1 MHSVGQENFT
11 WVVEHATRWLIE
23 RAEQGP
29 EPITDY
35 HWSTFLAGAR
45 RARQGRRGPPP
56 EKAGRP
62 ARAFGAPPAPRQLS
76 SGMEEPAFTLGVEE
90 EFQIIDPET
99 RELRS
104 HVQEILEEGKLVL
117 KERVKP
123 EMHQSVIEIG
133 TGICKN
139 IAEVRLD
146 VGEMRTEIIRLARK
160 NGMRVASAGTHPF
173 SNWADQKIFPD
184 PRYDSVVEEM
194 QELARA
200 NLIFGLHVHV
210 GIQDRALAFQI
221 MNEALYF
228 LPHLLA
234 LSTNSPFW
242 LGRNTGLKS
251 FRTKVFDRFPRT
263 SMPEHFETPAEFDEF
278 VRILVNTNCIDNG
291 KKIWW
296 DVRPHPFFETIEFRV
311 CDVPMRLD
319 ETVTL
324 AALFQAIC
332 VKLYRLRLQ
341 NLGFRRYRRALI
353 LENKWRASRYG
364 IDGQA
369 HRLRQG
375 DRGAVPRPRRR
386 DARVR
391 GRRRRRPRV
400 AARGRGGTL
409 DPGKRI
415 GRRPAAAGL
424 RGERRRPQGS
434 RRLHLRGDQPRS
446 AGRNRVLSERI
457 SVGRPGKARIL
468 EPGAKHHDVE

>member
-1 MHSVGQENFT
+1 M
-11 WVVEHATRWLIE
+11 
-23 RAEQGP
+23 
-29 EPITDY
+29 
-35 HWSTFLAGAR
+35 
-45 RARQGRRGPPP
+45 
-56 EKAGRP
+56 EK
-62 ARAFGAPPAPRQLS
+62 
-76 SGMEEPAFTLGVEE
+76 PAFTLGVEE

-104 HVQEILEEGKLVL
+104 HVQEILDEGRLVL

-139 IAEVRLD
+139 IGEVRQD

-160 NGMRVASAGTHPF
+160 NGMRVAAAGTHPF

-184 PRYDSVVEEM
+184 PRYDRVVEEM
-194 QELARA
+194 QLLARA

-210 GIQDRALAFQI
+210 GIADRALAIQI
-221 MNEALYF
+221 MNEARYF

-263 SMPEHFETPAEFDEF
+263 SIPPSFESPAEFDDL
-278 VRILVNTNCIDNG
+278 VRILVKTNCIDNG

-311 CDVPMRLD
+311 CDIPMRLE
-319 ETVTL
+319 ETVSI
-324 AALFQAIC
+324 AALIQAIC
-332 VKLYRLRLQ
+332 VKLYKLRVQ

-364 IDGQA
+364 IDGK
-369 HRLRQG
+369 LIDFG
-375 DRGAVPRPRRR
+375 KEIEVPFRSLM
-386 DARVR
+386 VEM
-391 GRRRRRPRV
+391 
-400 AARGRGGTL
+400 L
-409 DPGKRI
+409 DFVSDVVDE
-415 GRRPAAAGL
+415 L
-424 RGERRRPQGS
+424 DS
-434 RRLHLRGDQPRS
+434 RREVEAL
-446 AGRNRVLSERI
+446 NW
-457 SVGRPGKARIL
+457 IL
-468 EPGAKHHDVE
+468 ENGTGADRQLRVYESSGGDFKKVVDYICEETSHGLPVETPYQRIESNSSV

>member
-1 MHSVGQENFT
+1 M
-11 WVVEHATRWLIE
+11 
-23 RAEQGP
+23 
-29 EPITDY
+29 
-35 HWSTFLAGAR
+35 
-45 RARQGRRGPPP
+45 
-56 EKAGRP
+56 EK
-62 ARAFGAPPAPRQLS
+62 
-76 SGMEEPAFTLGVEE
+76 PAFTLGVEE
-90 EFQIIDPET
+90 EFQIIDPDT

-104 HVQEILEEGKLVL
+104 HVQQILEEGRHVL

-139 IAEVRLD
+139 IQEVRED
-146 VGEMRTEIIRLARK
+146 VGGMRAEIIRLAKK

-184 PRYDSVVEEM
+184 PRYDQVVQEM
-194 QELARA
+194 QQLARA

-210 GIQDRALAFQI
+210 GIKDRTLAFQI

-263 SMPEHFETPAEFDEF
+263 GMPEYFDTPAEFDDF
-278 VRILVNTNCIDNG
+278 VRILVSTKCIDNG

-324 AALFQAIC
+324 AALIQAIC
-332 VKLYRLRLQ
+332 VKLYRLRQQ
-341 NLGFRRYRRALI
+341 NQGWRRYRRALI

-364 IDGQA
+364 IEGKLIDFGKEVEVEFRSLIA
-369 HRLRQG
+369 ELLEF
-375 DRGAVPRPRRR
+375 
-386 DARVR
+386 
-391 GRRRRRPRV
+391 
-400 AARGRGGTL
+400 L
-409 DPGKRI
+409 DDVVDE
-415 GRRPAAAGL
+415 L
-424 RGERRRPQGS
+424 GS
-434 RRLHLRGDQPRS
+434 RREVE
-446 AGRNRVLSERI
+446 AVNW
-457 SVGRPGKARIL
+457 IL
-468 EPGAKHHDVE
+468 ENGSGADRQLRVYEASGGDLKKVVDFICEETRHGLPIETPLERTAS

>member
-1 MHSVGQENFT
+1 
-11 WVVEHATRWLIE
+11 
-23 RAEQGP
+23 
-29 EPITDY
+29 
-35 HWSTFLAGAR
+35 
-45 RARQGRRGPPP
+45 
-56 EKAGRP
+56 
-62 ARAFGAPPAPRQLS
+62 
-76 SGMEEPAFTLGVEE
+76 MEAPAFTLGVEE
-90 EFQIIDPET
+90 EFQILDPVT

-104 HVQEILEEGKLVL
+104 HVQEILDEGKLVL

-139 IAEVRLD
+139 IAEVRQD
-146 VGEMRTEIIRLARK
+146 VGEMRTEIVRLALK

-184 PRYDSVVEEM
+184 PRYDKVVEEM
-194 QELARA
+194 QQLARA

-210 GIQDRALAFQI
+210 GIKDRSLAFQI

-251 FRTKVFDRFPRT
+251 YRTKVFDRFPRT

-278 VRILVNTNCIDNG
+278 VRILVKTNSIDNG

-311 CDVPMRLD
+311 CDVPMRLE

-332 VKLYRLRLQ
+332 VKLYKLRLQ

-364 IDGQA
+364 IAGKLIDFGKEIE
-369 HRLRQG
+369 
-375 DRGAVPRPRRR
+375 VPFP
-386 DARVR
+386 DLIAEILEF
-391 GRRRRRPRV
+391 
-400 AARGRGGTL
+400 L
-409 DPGKRI
+409 DDVVDE
-415 GRRPAAAGL
+415 L
-424 RGERRRPQGS
+424 GS
-434 RRLHLRGDQPRS
+434 RREIFDGVNWILKNGSGADRQLRVYEATGGDLKKVVDYICEETTHGLPVEAPVNQPASR
-446 AGRNRVLSERI
+446 
-457 SVGRPGKARIL
+457 
-468 EPGAKHHDVE
+468 

>member
-1 MHSVGQENFT
+1 
-11 WVVEHATRWLIE
+11 
-23 RAEQGP
+23 
-29 EPITDY
+29 
-35 HWSTFLAGAR
+35 
-45 RARQGRRGPPP
+45 
-56 EKAGRP
+56 
-62 ARAFGAPPAPRQLS
+62 
-76 SGMEEPAFTLGVEE
+76 MEEPAFTLGVEE

-139 IAEVRLD
+139 VAEVRQD

-160 NGMRVASAGTHPF
+160 NGMKVASAGTHPF

-184 PRYDSVVEEM
+184 PRYDSVVQEM
-194 QELARA
+194 QLLARA

-210 GIQDRALAFQI
+210 GIKDRSLAFQI

-251 FRTKVFDRFPRT
+251 FRTKIFDRFPRT

-278 VRILVNTNCIDNG
+278 VRILVKTNCIDNG

-324 AALFQAIC
+324 AAFFQAIC

-364 IDGQA
+364 IEGKLIDFGQEIE
-369 HRLRQG
+369 
-375 DRGAVPRPRRR
+375 VPFR
-386 DARVR
+386 DL
-391 GRRRRRPRV
+391 V
-400 AARGRGGTL
+400 AEML
-409 DPGKRI
+409 EFVDDVVDD
-415 GRRPAAAGL
+415 L
-424 RGERRRPQGS
+424 GS
-434 RRLHLRGDQPRS
+434 RREVEAVHWILANGSGADRQLKVYESNGGDLKGVVDYICEETSHGLPVETVYSRS
-446 AGRNRVLSERI
+446 ASQ
-457 SVGRPGKARIL
+457 
-468 EPGAKHHDVE
+468 

>member
-1 MHSVGQENFT
+1 M
-11 WVVEHATRWLIE
+11 E
-23 RAEQGP
+23 R
-29 EPITDY
+29 
-35 HWSTFLAGAR
+35 
-45 RARQGRRGPPP
+45 
-56 EKAGRP
+56 
-62 ARAFGAPPAPRQLS
+62 
-76 SGMEEPAFTLGVEE
+76 PAFTLGVEE

-104 HVQEILEEGKLVL
+104 HVQEILDEGKLVL

-139 IAEVRLD
+139 ISEVRED

-160 NGMRVASAGTHPF
+160 NGLRVASAGTHPF

-184 PRYDSVVEEM
+184 PRYDSVVQEM

-210 GIQDRALAFQI
+210 GIKDRTLAFQI
-221 MNEALYF
+221 MNESLYF

-311 CDVPMRLD
+311 CDVPMRLE

-332 VKLYRLRLQ
+332 VKLYKLRQQ

-364 IDGQA
+364 IDGK
-369 HRLRQG
+369 LIDFG
-375 DRGAVPRPRRR
+375 KEIEVPFKEL
-386 DARVR
+386 V
-391 GRRRRRPRV
+391 
-400 AARGRGGTL
+400 
-409 DPGKRI
+409 
-415 GRRPAAAGL
+415 
-424 RGERRRPQGS
+424 GEMLEFVDDVVDELGS
-434 RRLHLRGDQPRS
+434 RREVEAVNWILTNGTGADRQLRVYEATGGDLKKVVDYICDETGQGLPVETPYSRS
-446 AGRNRVLSERI
+446 ASQ
-457 SVGRPGKARIL
+457 
-468 EPGAKHHDVE
+468 

>member
-1 MHSVGQENFT
+1 
-11 WVVEHATRWLIE
+11 
-23 RAEQGP
+23 
-29 EPITDY
+29 
-35 HWSTFLAGAR
+35 
-45 RARQGRRGPPP
+45 
-56 EKAGRP
+56 
-62 ARAFGAPPAPRQLS
+62 
-76 SGMEEPAFTLGVEE
+76 MEAPAFTLGVEE
-90 EFQIIDPET
+90 EFQILDPET

-104 HVQEILEEGKLVL
+104 HVQEILDEGKLVL

-139 IAEVRLD
+139 IAEVRQD
-146 VGEMRTEIIRLARK
+146 VGEMRTEIVRLALK

-184 PRYDSVVEEM
+184 PRYDQVVEEM
-194 QELARA
+194 QQLARA

-210 GIQDRALAFQI
+210 GIKDRSLAFQI

-251 FRTKVFDRFPRT
+251 YRTKVFDRFPRT
-263 SMPEHFETPAEFDEF
+263 SMPEYFETPAEFDEF
-278 VRILVNTNCIDNG
+278 VRILVKTNSIDNG

-319 ETVTL
+319 ETITL

-332 VKLYRLRLQ
+332 VKLYKLRLQ

-364 IDGQA
+364 IAGKLIDFGKEVEVPFPDLIAEMLEFLDDVVDELGTRREIFDG
-369 HRLRQG
+369 
-375 DRGAVPRPRRR
+375 V
-386 DARVR
+386 
-391 GRRRRRPRV
+391 
-400 AARGRGGTL
+400 
-409 DPGKRI
+409 
-415 GRRPAAAGL
+415 
-424 RGERRRPQGS
+424 
-434 RRLHLRGDQPRS
+434 
-446 AGRNRVLSERI
+446 NW
-457 SVGRPGKARIL
+457 IL
-468 EPGAKHHDVE
+468 ENGSGADRQLRVYEATGGDLKKVVDYICEETTHGLPVQAPVNQAASR

>member
-1 MHSVGQENFT
+1 
-11 WVVEHATRWLIE
+11 
-23 RAEQGP
+23 
-29 EPITDY
+29 
-35 HWSTFLAGAR
+35 
-45 RARQGRRGPPP
+45 
-56 EKAGRP
+56 
-62 ARAFGAPPAPRQLS
+62 
-76 SGMEEPAFTLGVEE
+76 MEEPAFTLGVEE

-139 IAEVRLD
+139 VAEVRQD

-160 NGMRVASAGTHPF
+160 NGMKMASAGTHPF

-184 PRYDSVVEEM
+184 PRYDSVVQEM
-194 QELARA
+194 QLLARA

-210 GIQDRALAFQI
+210 GIKDRSLAFQI

-251 FRTKVFDRFPRT
+251 FRTKIFDRFPRT

-364 IDGQA
+364 IEGKLIDFGKEIE
-369 HRLRQG
+369 
-375 DRGAVPRPRRR
+375 VPFR
-386 DARVR
+386 DL
-391 GRRRRRPRV
+391 V
-400 AARGRGGTL
+400 AEML
-409 DPGKRI
+409 EFVDDVVDD
-415 GRRPAAAGL
+415 L
-424 RGERRRPQGS
+424 GS
-434 RRLHLRGDQPRS
+434 RREVEAVHWILANGSGADRQLKVYESNGGDLKGVVDYICEETSHGLPVETVYSRS
-446 AGRNRVLSERI
+446 ASQ
-457 SVGRPGKARIL
+457 
-468 EPGAKHHDVE
+468 